1 MPVALKLL
9 PLLKDERVRHVL
21 EGLLACLI
29 ILISAFGTM
38 MTGHNLQWYG
48 NNTVSS
54 DFAPLVTDTEEKIDE
69 GSLNTSLLYSA
80 YITLFDNNRY
90 ADKDAVRK
98 RLIACFYRTSKEK
111 NDNGTEYEVTEAI
124 EDSSK
129 IFDRIQDEFGIT
141 LDESERQYMSGLAQ
155 LFNGGKSYVLSG
167 NVTVYYE
174 IISKY
179 CEKYGITDYVAL
191 VEAVMQQESGGSG
204 SDPMQC
210 SESPYNT
217 QYPNTPNAIT
227 DPDYSIEI
235 GVKYLASC
243 LKAAECKSEDDTAS
257 IGLALQGYNF
267 GNGYISW
274 AIDHGGYSAEN
285 ASEFSQMECQKLGV
299 SSYGDVNY
307 VSHVLRYYDEFKNT
321 ASGDGTFI
329 YPIQK
334 GNFTISSGFGERTDP
349 ITGGTEFHKGI
360 DLAALKGTPIHAS
373 AAGTVLYAQFASH
386 PYSGY
391 GNLVIIRNSSSLV
404 TMYGHCSE
412 LLVSVGQT
420 VRQGDVIAEVGSTGS
435 STGNHCH
442 FEIRVNGSSVNP
454 LSYLS

>member
-9 PLLKDERVRHVL
+9 LLLKDKKVRQVL
-21 EGLLACLI
+21 VGLIAFLI
-29 ILISAFGTM
+29 VLISAFGTM

-54 DFAPLVTDTEEKIDE
+54 DFAPLVTDAEEEIDE
-69 GSLNTSLLYSA
+69 GNLNTSLLYSA

-90 ADKDAVRK
+90 TDKDDIRK
-98 RLIACFYRTSKEK
+98 RLISCFFQTSKEIA
-111 NDNGTEYEVTEAI
+111 DDGSEYEVTEAI
-124 EDSSK
+124 EDNEK
-129 IFDRIQDEFGIT
+129 IFDRIQHKFEIT
-141 LDESERQYMSGLAQ
+141 IDESERQYMSGLAK
-155 LFNGGKSYVLSG
+155 LFNGERSYVLSG
-167 NVTVYYE
+167 SVTKYYE
-174 IISKY
+174 TISKY
-179 CEKYGITDYVAL
+179 CKKYGITDFVAL

-204 SDPMQC
+204 GDPMQC

-217 QYPNTPNAIT
+217 KYPNTPNAIT

-235 GVKYLASC
+235 GVKSLANC
-243 LKAAECKSEDDTAS
+243 LKMAECNSADDMS
-257 IGLALQGYNF
+257 GISLALQGYNF

-274 AIDHGGYSAEN
+274 AKSRGGYSADN
-285 ASEFSQMECQKLGV
+285 ALEFSKIEISKLHT
-299 SSYGDVNY
+299 SSYGDINY

-321 ASGDGTFI
+321 VSDIGVFLF
-329 YPIQK
+329 PILK
-334 GNFTISSGFGERTDP
+334 SNFTISSGFGERTDP

-360 DLAALKGTPIHAS
+360 DLAASKGTPIHAS
-373 AAGTVLYAQFASH
+373 ASGTVIYAQFASH

-412 LLVSVGQT
+412 LLVSAGQT
-420 VRQGDVIAEVGSTGS
+420 VQQGQIIAKVGSTGD

-454 LSYLS
+454 MPYLS